1 MSENSHLKKLQM
13 KQTGAGGK
21 YTEYMLKHYK
31 PLKINMEMN
40 IYKRCHRMSHCRRDI
55 VYL

>member
-1 MSENSHLKKLQM
+1 M

-21 YTEYMLKHYK
+21 CTEYMLKRYK

-40 IYKRCHRMSHCRRDI
+40 IYKRCHRMSYYANDI
-55 VYL
+55 LYL